1 MADFL
6 ELLNGV
12 VDTAKEKITE
22 LAKEEIEN
30 KEKKVKLDE
39 VITAF
44 VENMLTKVKLNFF
57 VKLCIKKLVLPHI
70 SEITQVIYD
79 LLKAK
84 ITGETEETKEETTDV
99 NKGKT
104 KTKEANK

>member
-12 VDTAKEKITE
+12 VNTAKEKITE

-30 KEKKVKLDE
+30 EEKKAKLDE

-70 SEITQVIYD
+70 AEITQVIYD

-84 ITGETEETKEETTDV
+84 ITGELEETTDA

>member
-12 VDTAKEKITE
+12 VDTARAKITE

-30 KEKKVKLDE
+30 KEKKEKLDE

-70 SEITQVIYD
+70 AEITQVIYD

-84 ITGETEETKEETTDV
+84 ITGELEETTDV

>member
-12 VDTAKEKITE
+12 VDTARAKITE

-30 KEKKVKLDE
+30 KEKKEKLDE

-70 SEITQVIYD
+70 AEITQVIYD

-84 ITGETEETKEETTDV
+84 ITGELEETKEETADA